1 MFIWYIITLILF
13 FNLFKKLKNV
23 LSNCHNDKQYSNI
36 IIIIMNKTNW
46 LIKEYDADLI
56 TTICY
61 TWAKKCPE
69 MEQQLVRKGSEWAV
83 VRQKARAGLEDEFFE
98 SFETVDKEIF
108 ETAPKDCI
116 LFSRYVTAHKWA
128 KYPDMYKRLNA
139 FSQFKD
145 FYETDPE
152 LFDANVYSLE
162 AIANAYIFAE
172 Q

>member
-1 MFIWYIITLILF
+1 
-13 FNLFKKLKNV
+13 
-23 LSNCHNDKQYSNI
+23 
-36 IIIIMNKTNW
+36 MNKTNW

-56 TTICY
+56 TKICY
-61 TWAKKCPE
+61 TWAKKCKE
-69 MEQQLVRKGSEWAV
+69 MENQLVKKGAEWAV
-83 VRQKARAGLEDEFFE
+83 VRQKARAGRDDLVTEDEFFE
-98 SFETVDKEIF
+98 SFETVDQEIL
-108 ETAPKDCI
+108 ETAPKDCV

-152 LFDANVYSLE
+152 LFHAKVYSLE
-162 AIANAYIFAE
+162 AIANAYILAE